1 MKSWVLAV
9 ALALFALGLFTVPAA
24 AAATADELRSK
35 IAEKN
40 DAILN
45 LEKEIKEYQRQLET
59 TGKEKQSLQNAVA
72 LLDLSRKKISADI
85 RITENKIAATDLHL
99 SELSLQITDK
109 ETRIA
114 LSLSAVGAG
123 LRTLAIMDA
132 DAPIVYILRGE
143 NMSEAWQQLEELD
156 RFQQSIDKHVE
167 DLRQFKEDLENT
179 KAQTEMARKK
189 LVSLKIEL
197 ANQKKVLDANRQET
211 SALLAATKNKESN
224 YQKLLAE
231 KQTLH
236 RQFEEELSAYEA
248 ELRFTI
254 DPTLLP
260 KTGSG
265 VLSWPLDAVFITQYF
280 GNTEFATRNAQV
292 YNGEGHNGIDLRAAP
307 GTQVRAASSGVVQ
320 GTGNTDTTCR
330 GASYGQWVLIRHNN
344 GLSTLYA
351 HLSVI
356 AVSQGQSVSVGQ
368 IIGYSGS
375 TGYATGPHLHFTVY
389 ATQGVEI
396 SQLKSRALA
405 CKGKIYTL
413 PLVKDRGAYLNPLSY
428 L

>member
-1 MKSWVLAV
+1 MRFFWTYAMLTLLAFGF
-9 ALALFALGLFTVPAA
+9 FALPSAA
-24 AAATADELRSK
+24 QTPDELREK

-40 DAILN
+40 NAILG
-45 LEKEIKEYQRQLET
+45 LEKEIKEYQGQLET
-59 TGKEKQSLQNAVA
+59 IGKQKQSLQNAIA
-72 LLDLSRKKISADI
+72 LLDLSRKRIGADI
-85 RITENKIAATDLHL
+85 SVTENKIAATDLHL
-99 SELSLQITDK
+99 SELAFQITDK
-109 ETRIA
+109 ETGIDT
-114 LSLSAVGAG
+114 SLSAIGAG
-123 LRTLAIMDA
+123 LRTLATMDA
-132 DAPIVYILRGE
+132 ETPILYILRE
-143 NMSEAWQQLEELD
+143 QNVSDAWEELAELD
-156 RFQQSIDKHVE
+156 RFQRSINEHLE
-167 DLRQFKEDLENT
+167 TLRRLKEDLEGT
-179 KAQTEMARKK
+179 KAATEAARKK
-189 LVSLKIEL
+189 LVSLKIDL
-197 ANQKKVLDANRQET
+197 ANQKKALDANRQET
-211 SALLAATKNKESN
+211 SALLTSTKNKESN

-231 KQTLH
+231 KQELH

-351 HLSVI
+351 HLS
-356 AVSQGQSVSVGQ
+356 
-368 IIGYSGS
+368 
-375 TGYATGPHLHFTVY
+375 
-389 ATQGVEI
+389 
-396 SQLKSRALA
+396 
-405 CKGKIYTL
+405 
-413 PLVKDRGAYLNPLSY
+413 
-428 L
+428 

>member
-1 MKSWVLAV
+1 M
-9 ALALFALGLFTVPAA
+9 
-24 AAATADELRSK
+24 
-35 IAEKN
+35 
-40 DAILN
+40 
-45 LEKEIKEYQRQLET
+45 
-59 TGKEKQSLQNAVA
+59 
-72 LLDLSRKKISADI
+72 
-85 RITENKIAATDLHL
+85 
-99 SELSLQITDK
+99 
-109 ETRIA
+109 
-114 LSLSAVGAG
+114 
-123 LRTLAIMDA
+123 
-132 DAPIVYILRGE
+132 
-143 NMSEAWQQLEELD
+143 
-156 RFQQSIDKHVE
+156 
-167 DLRQFKEDLENT
+167 
-179 KAQTEMARKK
+179 
-189 LVSLKIEL
+189 
-197 ANQKKVLDANRQET
+197 LDANRQET

-375 TGYATGPHLHFTVY
+375 AGYATGPHLHFTVY